1 MSGMNPLLKKYVE
14 GQMQKTGYPKN
25 MFNSET
31 DEQPEEKKETQSRR
45 RKIKKTPSDGNSKK
59 KKILV

>member
-1 MSGMNPLLKKYVE
+1 MSGMNPLLKKYLE

-31 DEQPEEKKETQSRR
+31 DEP
-45 RKIKKTPSDGNSKK
+45 IFSKK
-59 KKILV
+59 YVQSYYYYLTIL